1 MSFENVFDTGGGQ
14 ADSAKQSAQ
23 ALNSDTPGAGDISGA
38 VRNLENQRD
47 PWLVRQTAHG
57 AFDAMSFLNPLFQKF
72 QDVSA
77 TQRQVSE
84 DPSSTSQM
92 ASSTMKAF
100 GSPNVK
106 ISDEDMP
113 KIEDLSKIIGNR
125 RSFMLIGTG
134 LGASEGLAVDPSLNM
149 AYIADRIGR
158 KLTALDLTTGAQR
171 VAASSLGDIGDV
183 KVDGNGRAYTTDFTG
198 GRLLA
203 VNLSSGPSSV
213 VAAVPG
219 AYGVALDGTGKAYVV
234 SYSTGQLISVD
245 LQSGQTNTAA
255 SGLGLGISGVAL
267 DGKGKAYVGQKDG
280 GGKLY
285 EVNLADGTNRVVTTL
300 TGASTIRVALDGAGK
315 AYTIDHLGGRLY
327 EVTLADGAQRVVAF
341 GLGTCEGLALD
352 TVHGYIYVSNLEGQL
367 WQLSLSA
374 VQALGGVGKVA

>member
-1 MSFENVFDTGGGQ
+1 
-14 ADSAKQSAQ
+14 
-23 ALNSDTPGAGDISGA
+23 
-38 VRNLENQRD
+38 
-47 PWLVRQTAHG
+47 
-57 AFDAMSFLNPLFQKF
+57 
-72 QDVSA
+72 
-77 TQRQVSE
+77 
-84 DPSSTSQM
+84 
-92 ASSTMKAF
+92 
-100 GSPNVK
+100 
-106 ISDEDMP
+106 
-113 KIEDLSKIIGNR
+113 
-125 RSFMLIGTG
+125 
-134 LGASEGLAVDPSLNM
+134 
-149 AYIADRIGR
+149 
-158 KLTALDLTTGAQR
+158 
-171 VAASSLGDIGDV
+171 
-183 KVDGNGRAYTTDFTG
+183 
-198 GRLLA
+198 

-213 VAAVPG
+213 VATVPG